1 MLLLKERWVWD
12 SWYYK
17 DADTYHCFF
26 LQANRSLID
35 PEKRHLNASIGH
47 AVSQDLTNWEILQDA
62 LSPTIEP
69 AWDDNATWTG
79 SVIKDSASGI
89 FHMFY
94 TGVNHKEKGLIQR
107 VGHATSEDLI
117 TWKKDLNS
125 PIAEADPKYYEKL
138 NIPNWHDEA
147 WRDPWVFFN
156 AQDAKWHMFVT
167 ARHNQGEILD
177 RATVGHLISPNLTSW
192 SIEEPLTGA
201 TGFGQLEVLQIEQI
215 NGRFVLI
222 FCVALEHIKNP
233 KPHFV
238 SGTYS
243 APAESILGPFDLS
256 QADLI
261 APEYAGRVVQG
272 PDGVWNLLG
281 FMGNG
286 SDGEFIGGIC
296 DPIPLDLTPNGT
308 LKPVASSASINPNI

>member
-12 SWYYK
+12 SWYHK
-17 DADTYHCFF
+17 DGDNYHCFF
-26 LQANRSLID
+26 LQADRALVD

-47 AVSQDLTNWEILQDA
+47 AVSRDLSNWEVLQDA
-62 LSPTIEP
+62 ISPSTEP

-79 SVIKDSASGI
+79 SVIKDSVTGI

-94 TGVNHKEKGLIQR
+94 TGVSLNEKGLIQR
-107 VGHATSEDLI
+107 VGHATSKDLI
-117 TWKKDLNS
+117 TWDKDLSS
-125 PIAEADPKYYEKL
+125 PIAEADSKFYEKL
-138 NIPNWHDEA
+138 NQPDWHDEA

-156 AQDAKWHMFVT
+156 DSDKKWHMFVT
-167 ARHNQGEILD
+167 ARLNEGEILD
-177 RATVGHLISPNLTSW
+177 RATVGHLISSDLKSW
-192 SIEEPLTGA
+192 SIEKPLTGA
-201 TGFGQLEVLQIEQI
+201 TGFGQLEVLQIEEV
-215 NGRFVLI
+215 NGKFVLI

-261 APEYAGRVVQG
+261 APEYAGRIVKG

-281 FMGNG
+281 FIGNG
-286 SDGEFIGGIC
+286 SDGEFVGAIC
-296 DPIPLDLTPNGT
+296 DPIPLQLTSNGT
-308 LKPVASSASINPNI
+308 LKPAASFSSTSTSI